1 MSRVSALIYL
11 KNLDLQMNVSFFS
24 NNSGLCPIALGD
36 RWMGYA
42 ERKLISSKI
51 SAGGCYF
58 EGVPSYTATVL
69 NAAKSLG
76 KGLRELGEQVAAGLT
91 GANQMNNVSST
102 SATSSNINADGSQ
115 PGVVTIIDI
124 RNPINDISPTTG
136 TPISVNGNDPLI
148 AHFVAHTEA
157 ITAIAF
163 DASGTICFTADKRGH
178 DFNVFKIH
186 PHPSGSVL
194 AAVHHLYIL
203 HRGDTTAKIQDVS
216 FSFDSRWIAVS
227 TLRGTTHVFPITPY
241 GGQPAYRTHSQ
252 PHVVNRLSRFHRSA
266 GLHMADNRSGSP
278 ILMAEH
284 APYSTTH
291 SNPRMPPFPHPTVVL
306 PLAQLRQPTNISSNS
321 SLTSFASQQNQQ
333 QSSKFSRQKL
343 PSTEEMHSK
352 PLRVSS
358 IFAKSR
364 SWLLDPPGFTQ
375 ETPARFHRKA
385 VDSLF
390 VIAAHGALIQ
400 YDLEP
405 KPASSEFH
413 FHI

>member
-1 MSRVSALIYL
+1 
-11 KNLDLQMNVSFFS
+11 
-24 NNSGLCPIALGD
+24 
-36 RWMGYA
+36 MGYA
-42 ERKLISSKI
+42 ERRLITSKI

-91 GANQMNNVSST
+91 GNNQMSNVTSQSST
-102 SATSSNINADGSQ
+102 DVNADGSQ
-115 PGVVTIIDI
+115 PGIVTIIDI

-136 TPISVNGNDPLI
+136 TPVAVNGNDPII

-157 ITAIAF
+157 IVCLAF
-163 DASGTICFTADKRGH
+163 DPSGTLCFTADRRGH
-178 DFNVFKIH
+178 DFNIFKIH

-194 AAVHHLYIL
+194 AAVHHLYVL
-203 HRGDTTAKIQDVS
+203 HRGDTSAKVQDVS

-241 GGQPAYRTHSQ
+241 GGAPALRTHSQ

-266 GLHMADNRSGSP
+266 GLHVADNRSGSP

-284 APYSTTH
+284 APYSTTN
-291 SNPRMPPFPHPTVVL
+291 SNPRLPPFPHPTVVNA
-306 PLAQLRQPTNISSNS
+306 LAQLRQPCNITSTP
-321 SLTSFASQQNQQ
+321 LTSLVTQNNQNLK
-333 QSSKFSRQKL
+333 SKK
-343 PSTEEMHSK
+343 PATEEVTNSR
-352 PLRVSS
+352 PLRVAS

-364 SWLLDPPGFTQ
+364 SWLLDPPGFQQ
-375 ETPARFHRKA
+375 EPTIRYHRKA

-390 VIAAHGALIQ
+390 VIAAHGALMQ
-400 YDLEP
+400 FDLEP
-405 KPASSEFH
+405 RAASSKFN
-413 FHI
+413 FL